1 MLARAGHQFFDAI
14 TVASAGH
21 DDALKRASAFQRFA
35 NGMNSCET
43 IHISFR

>member
-14 TVASAGH
+14 TVASARN
-21 DDALKRASAFQRFA
+21 DNAFQCASAFQRFA